1 MTNRSKNNWQQSPTT
16 PEVGS
21 GYNET
26 WAVMLVTLT
35 GNSYSFQFSQRAH
48 DDVTLASSACYK
60 SIYSY
65 HVFLGLS
72 FLIYKNKVGQDQRL
86 HNDILRDCFVWPM
99 QGFVCIRLK
108 QFLKN

>member
-1 MTNRSKNNWQQSPTT
+1 MR
-16 PEVGS
+16 
-21 GYNET
+21 T
-26 WAVMLVTLT
+26 WAVTLVTLT

-48 DDVTLASSACYK
+48 DDVTLASSGCYK

-72 FLIYKNKVGQDQRL
+72 FLFYKSKQVGQDQRL

-99 QGFVCIRLK
+99 QGFVCLYMFKTILK
-108 QFLKN
+108 KLIAVPAMRTHLAELLLWGM